1 MEKVSTEEKEIT
13 KEEQRQR
20 FLENEIHK
28 TSLKMMEADMVR
40 KKYDVILDMLKQER
54 MGYITHIELLETNC
68 KSQQKDVEKLE
79 NEYKEACDYR
89 EEARTELKD
98 KELELINEGKD
109 RDRQLNEAKRAMK
122 GRKDLFKSVDY
133 LLMGS
138 TASSKHDGSN
148 ISDSQ
153 KDVSCNK
160 GLLHL
165 F

>member
-1 MEKVSTEEKEIT
+1 M
-13 KEEQRQR
+13 
-20 FLENEIHK
+20 H
-28 TSLKMMEADMVR
+28 SLLYA
-40 KKYDVILDMLKQER
+40 YL
-54 MGYITHIELLETNC
+54 TT
-68 KSQQKDVEKLE
+68 
-79 NEYKEACDYR
+79 
-89 EEARTELKD
+89 EARTELKD